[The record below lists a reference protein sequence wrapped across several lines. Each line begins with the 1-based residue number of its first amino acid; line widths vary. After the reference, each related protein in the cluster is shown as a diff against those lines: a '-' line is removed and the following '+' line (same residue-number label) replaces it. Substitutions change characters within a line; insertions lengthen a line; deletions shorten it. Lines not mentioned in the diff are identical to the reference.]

1 MARKNYIVGSGNLLE
16 DVGHRVQRRRSRRPN
31 SPEDCQRSSQ
41 AGTLASGRSRCA
53 EDDQLKMSA
62 LVRGSLAGFS
72 LAPWF
77 NQFQRR
83 VIAPWVRYWRY

>member
-1 MARKNYIVGSGNLLE
+1 MARKHFIAGSGNVFEHLRT
-16 DVGHRVQRRRSRRPN
+16 RVQRRRSRRPN

-62 LVRGSLAGFS
+62 LVRGRLAGFS

-83 VIAPWVRYWRY
+83 VISRWVRYWRY